1 VIEVADNACGDAHD
15 GGHQP
20 PVCKES
26 PMTDVDVSR
35 TDLDGFTGAVIR
47 PQDAGYPAARR
58 VWKGMIDRYPSMIVR
73 PESSDDVA
81 IAVTFARDRGLPL
94 AIRGG
99 GHNVAGSGVCDRGV
113 VIDLRELR
121 GVAVD
126 PVARTVTGGVGA
138 PGVSSTPPPPS
149 TGWPPPGA

>member
-1 VIEVADNACGDAHD
+1 
-15 GGHQP
+15 
-20 PVCKES
+20 
-26 PMTDVDVSR
+26 MTDIDVSR

-58 VWKGMIDRYPSMIVR
+58 VWNGMIDRYPSMIVR

>member
-1 VIEVADNACGDAHD
+1 
-15 GGHQP
+15 
-20 PVCKES
+20 
-26 PMTDVDVSR
+26 MTDVDVSR

-58 VWKGMIDRYPSMIVR
+58 VWNGMIDRYPSMIVR

-99 GHNVAGSGVCDRGV
+99 GRNS
-113 VIDLRELR
+113 
-121 GVAVD
+121 
-126 PVARTVTGGVGA
+126 PVAACATAVSSSTFASWAVLPSIRWPAPLPWAVGA